1 MTPLIHRGGTLQ
13 TFAFILAFALS
24 LFSVSCSHAQE
35 PAPFPNAPTVKRLD
49 GSTIAAAEIDAT
61 VNHAMQNAKV
71 TGVGLAIL
79 NDGKIVYLKS
89 YGQRDTSG
97 AKPLTPDSMMSAA
110 SFAKVAFAYL
120 VMQLV
125 QDGVIEL
132 DKPAYQYLSKPLPDY
147 REYKDL
153 AGDDRWKKITPRM
166 LLSHTSGFPN
176 WRRFTPDQ
184 KLHINFEPGS
194 RYAYSGEGI
203 ALLQRV
209 VESATKKS
217 LEDLMQEKVFKPLN
231 MTRTSMTWHL
241 DYEENHAE
249 GHDENGKSLGPQR
262 RLSADA
268 AGSMKT
274 TPRDFA
280 LFLQAVASGQLLR
293 EDSLN
298 LMLTPQV
305 RIKSKHQFP
314 TLAPETT
321 HENDAIGLSYG
332 LGWGLYFVSYGE
344 AFFKEGHDDGW
355 RNYCVYFCNAKI
367 GVVIMTNSS
376 NGENI
381 YDELLQKLQKNT
393 FTPLEWEGFTP
404 YDVKN

>member
-1 MTPLIHRGGTLQ
+1 
-13 TFAFILAFALS
+13 
-24 LFSVSCSHAQE
+24 
-35 PAPFPNAPTVKRLD
+35 
-49 GSTIAAAEIDAT
+49 
-61 VNHAMQNAKV
+61 
-71 TGVGLAIL
+71 
-79 NDGKIVYLKS
+79 
-89 YGQRDTSG
+89 
-97 AKPLTPDSMMSAA
+97 
-110 SFAKVAFAYL
+110 
-120 VMQLV
+120 MQLV

-132 DKPAYQYLSKPLPDY
+132 DKPAYQYLSKPLADY

-203 ALLQRV
+203 ALLQLV

-241 DYEENHAE
+241 NYEENHAE
-249 GHDENGKSLGPQR
+249 GYDENGKSLGPQR
-262 RLSADA
+262 RLIADA

-280 LFLQAVASGQLLR
+280 LFLQAVASGQLLAR
-293 EDSLN
+293 
-298 LMLTPQV
+298 
-305 RIKSKHQFP
+305 
-314 TLAPETT
+314 
-321 HENDAIGLSYG
+321 GLSELDADSASAHQIQTSVPDAG
-332 LGWGLYFVSYGE
+332 SPKSLTKTMQSNSVTVSAGDFTP
-344 AFFKEGHDDGW
+344 APT
-355 RNYCVYFCNAKI
+355 AKRFSRKATTTAGAI
-367 GVVIMTNSS
+367 IASISANPKWAMVIMTNSS

-381 YDELLQKLQKNT
+381 YDELLQKLQKNN
-393 FTPLEWEGFTP
+393 FTPLEWEGFP
-404 YDVKN
+404 RRNIGKVQP

>member
-1 MTPLIHRGGTLQ
+1 MKAELV
-13 TFAFILAFALS
+13 LAVALS
-24 LFSVSCSHAQE
+24 AFSNGCSNAQE

-49 GSTIAAAEIDAT
+49 GSTITAAEIDAT
-61 VNHAMQNAKV
+61 VNHAMQAAKV

-79 NDGKIVYLKS
+79 NDGKIAYLKG
-89 YGQRDTSG
+89 YGQRDTS
-97 AKPLTPDSMMSAA
+97 ASKPLTPDSIMSAA
-110 SFAKVAFAYL
+110 SFSKAAFAYL

-125 QDGVIEL
+125 QDGVIDL
-132 DKPAYQYLSKPLPDY
+132 GKPAYQYLSKPLPDY

-184 KLHINFEPGS
+184 KLHINFEPGT

-203 ALLQRV
+203 ALLQLV
-209 VESATKKS
+209 VEAATQKS

-241 DYEENHAE
+241 NYEENHAD

-262 RLSADA
+262 RLIADA

-280 LFLQAVASGQLLR
+280 LFLQAVANGQQLSK
-293 EDSLN
+293 DTLN
-298 LMLTPQV
+298 LMFTPQV

-321 HENDAIGLSYG
+321 DENDAIGLGYG
-332 LGWGLYFVSYGE
+332 LGWGLYFARYGE
-344 AFFKEGHDDGW
+344 ALFKEGHDDGW
-355 RNYCVYFCNAKI
+355 RNYCVYFREPKM
-367 GVVIMTNSS
+367 GVVIMTDSS

-381 YDELLQKLQKNT
+381 YDELLQTLQKNE
-393 FTPLEWEGFTP
+393 FTPLEWEGFSRRNKDQVQP
-404 YDVKN
+404 

>member
-1 MTPLIHRGGTLQ
+1 LQ
-13 TFAFILAFALS
+13 TLAFILAFALS
-24 LFSVSCSHAQE
+24 LFSVSCSNAQE

-49 GSTIAAAEIDAT
+49 GSTITAAEIDAT
-61 VNHAMQNAKV
+61 VNRAMQAAKV
-71 TGVGLAIL
+71 TGIGLTIL
-79 NDGKIVYLKS
+79 NDGKVVYLQG
-89 YGQRDTSG
+89 YGQRDVSN
-97 AKPLTPDSMMSAA
+97 AKPLTADSIMSAA
-110 SFAKVAFAYL
+110 SFTKVAFAYL

-203 ALLQRV
+203 ALLQLV
-209 VESATKKS
+209 VESATQKS

-241 DYEENHAE
+241 NYEENHAE
-249 GHDENGKSLGPQR
+249 GYDENGKSLGPQR
-262 RLSADA
+262 RLIADA

-274 TPRDFA
+274 SPRDFA
-280 LFLQAVASGQLLR
+280 LFLQAVAHGQQLS
-293 EDSLN
+293 EDTLN

-314 TLAPETT
+314 TLAEGIAN
-321 HENDAIGLSYG
+321 ENDAIKLSYA
-332 LGWGLYFVSYGE
+332 LGWGLYTSPYGE

-355 RNYCVYFCNAKI
+355 RNYCVYFREPKM

-381 YDELLQKLQKNT
+381 YDELLQKLQKNN
-393 FTPLEWEGFTP
+393 FTPLEWEGFP
-404 YDVKN
+404 RRNIGKVQP

>member
-1 MTPLIHRGGTLQ
+1 LQ
-13 TFAFILAFALS
+13 TLAFILAFALS
-24 LFSVSCSHAQE
+24 LFSVSCSNAQE

-49 GSTIAAAEIDAT
+49 GSTITAAEIDAT
-61 VNHAMQNAKV
+61 VNRAMQAAKV
-71 TGVGLAIL
+71 TGIGLTIL
-79 NDGKIVYLKS
+79 NDGKVVYLQG
-89 YGQRDTSG
+89 YGQRDVSN
-97 AKPLTPDSMMSAA
+97 AKPLTTDSIMSAA
-110 SFAKVAFAYL
+110 SFTKVAFAYL

-203 ALLQRV
+203 ALLQLV
-209 VESATKKS
+209 VESATQKS

-241 DYEENHAE
+241 NYEENHAE
-249 GHDENGKSLGPQR
+249 GYDENGKSLGPQR
-262 RLSADA
+262 RLIADA

-274 TPRDFA
+274 SPRDFA
-280 LFLQAVASGQLLR
+280 LFLQAVAHGQQLS
-293 EDSLN
+293 EDTLN

-314 TLAPETT
+314 TLAEGIAN
-321 HENDAIGLSYG
+321 ENDAIELSYA
-332 LGWGLYFVSYGE
+332 LGWGLYTSPYGE

-355 RNYCVYFCNAKI
+355 RNYCVYFREPKM

-381 YDELLQKLQKNT
+381 YDELLQKLQKNN
-393 FTPLEWEGFTP
+393 FTPLEWEGFP
-404 YDVKN
+404 RRNIGKVQP

>member
-1 MTPLIHRGGTLQ
+1 LQ

-24 LFSVSCSHAQE
+24 LFSVSCSNAQE

-49 GSTIAAAEIDAT
+49 GSTITAAEIDAT
-61 VNHAMQNAKV
+61 VNRAMQAAKV
-71 TGVGLAIL
+71 TGIGLTIL
-79 NDGKIVYLKS
+79 NDGKVVYLKG
-89 YGQRDTSG
+89 YGQRDVSN
-97 AKPLTPDSMMSAA
+97 AKPLTADSIMSAA
-110 SFAKVAFAYL
+110 SFSKVAFAYL

-125 QDGVIEL
+125 QDGGIEL

-203 ALLQRV
+203 ALLQLV
-209 VESATKKS
+209 VESATQKS

-241 DYEENHAE
+241 NYEENHAE
-249 GHDENGKSLGPQR
+249 GYDEDGKSLGPQR
-262 RLSADA
+262 RLIADA

-274 TPRDFA
+274 SPRDFA
-280 LFLQAVASGQLLR
+280 LFLQAVAQGQQLSK
-293 EDSLN
+293 DTLN

-305 RIKSKHQFP
+305 RIKSKQQFP
-314 TLAPETT
+314 TLAEGIAN
-321 HENDAIGLSYG
+321 ENDAIELSYA
-332 LGWGLYFVSYGE
+332 LGWGLYTSPYGE

-355 RNYCVYFCNAKI
+355 RNYCVYFREPKM
-367 GVVIMTNSS
+367 GVVLMTNSS

-381 YDELLQKLQKNT
+381 YDELLQKLQKNN
-393 FTPLEWEGFTP
+393 FTPLEWEGFP
-404 YDVKN
+404 RHNIGKVQP